1 MSNSKNGQRIQ
12 SLDFLRG
19 IVMVL
24 MVLDHVR
31 HFFHYAAITDSP
43 ENLATTTP
51 ILFLTRWVTHFC
63 APVFI
68 FLVGISAF
76 LYEQKV
82 NSKYSVSKFL
92 LTRGIFLIILELT
105 VFKFAWHFQYDPKE
119 FTLLVIWAI
128 GISMIFL
135 AGIIY
140 LNQKLVLVFG
150 LLIVFGHNL
159 FDKLSFTKGTLAD
172 AIWKLLHAP
181 GGFKIGDTGITVL
194 FPVLPYFGLIM
205 LGYCLGSLYTA
216 QYDPEKRRRI
226 LLWMGIGC
234 CALFVLL
241 RLPNLYGDMAPW
253 SRQKNVLFT
262 LLSFIKTTKYPTSLL
277 YLLMTIGPSLI
288 FLSLAE
294 NINNAISRIFIVFGS
309 VPMYFYLWH
318 LFLIHGAALL
328 SGGINAKGLAGV
340 YIATTIISVALY
352 FLCKQYAKYKF
363 AHKKGWLSYI

>member
-1 MSNSKNGQRIQ
+1 
-12 SLDFLRG
+12 
-19 IVMVL
+19 MVL

-31 HFFHYAAITDSP
+31 YFFHYTAVTDSP
-43 ENLATTTP
+43 ENLTTTTP
-51 ILFLTRWVTHFC
+51 MLFLTRWVTHYC

-92 LTRGIFLIILELT
+92 LTRGIFLIVLELT
-105 VFKFAWHFQYDPKE
+105 VFKFAWDFRYDPRG
-119 FTLLVIWAI
+119 FSLLVIWAI

-135 AGIIY
+135 AGMIY
-140 LNQKLVLVFG
+140 LNQKLLLAFG
-150 LLIVFGHNL
+150 LFVVFGHNL
-159 FDKLSFTKGTLAD
+159 FDKLSFPEGTPAETL
-172 AIWKLLHAP
+172 WKLLHAP
-181 GGFKIGDTGITVL
+181 GSFRIGDTNITVL
-194 FPVLPYFGLIM
+194 FSVLPYFGLIM
-205 LGYCLGSLYTA
+205 LGYCLGRVYTA
-216 QYDPEKRRRI
+216 QYDPKKRRRI
-226 LLWMGIGC
+226 LFWLGISC

-253 SRQKNVLFT
+253 SRQKNVIFT
-262 LLSFIKTTKYPTSLL
+262 ALSFIKTTKYPTSLL

-288 FLSLAE
+288 FLSLTE
-294 NINNAISRIFIVFGS
+294 KINNVISRIFIIFGS

-328 SGGINAKGLAGV
+328 SGGINTKGLIGV
-340 YIATTIISVALY
+340 YIATTTISVVLY

-363 AHKKGWLSYI
+363 AHRTGWLSYI